1 MSIHMTSDADLRA
14 EYLLQLSMGLSRAD
28 ASQYD
33 RAAVLALDARDL
45 SIVLAASTAMAML
58 MLKLAMWLESGVKPG
73 VRL

>member
-1 MSIHMTSDADLRA
+1 MSIHLTSDADLRA

-45 SIVLAASTAMAML
+45 AIVLAASTAMAML
-58 MLKLAMWLESGVKPG
+58 MLKLAVMVEMGVKPG
-73 VRL
+73 AQP